1 MSTSKTIAV
10 LAVAGA
16 AAVAL
21 AACAPAAPRPEMEK
35 GAAPREATRLGLG
48 QTPGADQIRGWDI
61 DVRAD
66 GAGLPPG
73 SGSVARGRAIYEA
86 RCLSCHGANGDKGIA
101 PRLAG
106 GQGTLASKAPV
117 LTVGSYWPYA
127 TTLYDYIHRAMPLDS
142 PQSLTPDEVYA
153 VTAYT
158 LHLNGILKAD
168 AVLDAASLAAI
179 RMPNR
184 DGFKPVLK

>member
-1 MSTSKTIAV
+1 MSTSKAIAA
-10 LAVAGA
+10 L
-16 AAVAL
+16 AL
-21 AACAPAAPRPEMEK
+21 AAALGACTQTAPVQSPAQ
-35 GAAPREATRLGLG
+35 RLGLG
-48 QTPGADQIRGWDI
+48 RAPTADEVRGWDI

-66 GAGLPPG
+66 GAGLPAG
-73 SGSVARGRAIYEA
+73 SGSVAQGRALYAA
-86 RCLSCHGANGDKGIA
+86 RCQACHGANGEKGTA

-106 GQGTLASKAPV
+106 GQGTLATKTPV

-158 LHLNGILKAD
+158 LHLNGIVGGD
-168 AVLDAASLAAI
+168 AVLDAASLAAV

-184 DGFKPVLK
+184 DGFRPARQ

>member
-1 MSTSKTIAV
+1 MFKFAIA
-10 LAVAGA
+10 GT
-16 AAVAL
+16 AAVVL
-21 AACAPAAPRPEMEK
+21 AACTPAAP
-35 GAAPREATRLGLG
+35 TQRLGLG
-48 QTPGADQIRGWDI
+48 QTPTSQQIRGWDI

-66 GAGLPPG
+66 GAGLPAG
-73 SGSVARGRAIYEA
+73 SGSVAQGQAIYGA
-86 RCLSCHGANGDKGIA
+86 RCLACHGVNGEKGTA

-127 TTLYDYIHRAMPLDS
+127 PTLFDYIRRAMPLDS
-142 PQSLTPDEVYA
+142 PQSLTADEVYA

-158 LHLNGILKAD
+158 LRLNGIVAAD
-168 AVLDAASLAAI
+168 AVLDARALAAI

-184 DGFKPVLK
+184 NGFRPVPQ

>member
-1 MSTSKTIAV
+1 MSMFKI
-10 LAVAGA
+10 
-16 AAVAL
+16 AVAL
-21 AACAPAAPRPEMEK
+21 GLAGASALVLSACTQTAPAQ
-35 GAAPREATRLGLG
+35 RLGLG
-48 QTPGADQIRGWDI
+48 QTPSADQIRGWDI

-66 GAGLPPG
+66 GAGLPAG
-73 SGSVARGRAIYEA
+73 RGSVAQGQAIYQT
-86 RCLSCHGANGDKGIA
+86 RCLACHGANGEQGPA

-106 GQGTLASKAPV
+106 GRGSLATKTPV

-127 TTLYDYIHRAMPLDS
+127 TTLYDYIRRAMPLDS

-158 LHLNGILKAD
+158 LHLNGIVKAD

-184 DGFKPVLK
+184 DGFRQVAK

>member
-1 MSTSKTIAV
+1 MSMSKTAAC
-10 LAVAGA
+10 LALAGA
-16 AAVAL
+16 AALAL
-21 AACAPAAPRPEMEK
+21 AACAPAAP
-35 GAAPREATRLGLG
+35 AQRLGLG
-48 QTPGADQIRGWDI
+48 ATPSAAQIRAWDI

-66 GAGLPPG
+66 GAGLPAG
-73 SGSVARGRAIYEA
+73 SGTVAQGKAIYEA
-86 RCLSCHGANGDKGIA
+86 RCLACHGANGEQGPA

-127 TTLYDYIHRAMPLDS
+127 TTLYDYIRRAMPLDR
-142 PQSLTPDEVYA
+142 PQSLTADEVYA

-158 LHLNGILKAD
+158 LHLNGIVAAD
-168 AVLDAASLAAI
+168 AVLDAGSLARV

-184 DGFKPVLK
+184 DGFRPVLK

>member
-1 MSTSKTIAV
+1 MSMFKAV
-10 LAVAGA
+10 LAS
-16 AAVAL
+16 AL
-21 AACAPAAPRPEMEK
+21 LLSACAPTIPVQ
-35 GAAPREATRLGLG
+35 RLGLG
-48 QTPGADQIRGWDI
+48 QTPTPEQIRGWDI

-66 GAGLPPG
+66 GAGLPAG
-73 SGSVARGRAIYEA
+73 TGSVTQGQAIYQV
-86 RCLSCHGANGDKGIA
+86 RCLACHGERGEKGTA

-106 GQGTLASKAPV
+106 GQGTLATRSPV

-142 PQSLTPDEVYA
+142 PQSLTPSEVYA

-158 LHLNGILKAD
+158 LHLNGIVKAD

-179 RMPNR
+179 QMPNR
-184 DGFKPVLK
+184 DGFRPVLK